1 MFKKSLLCAAMLSAL
16 TACSLEITTDN
27 DNDSEMPKGDKN
39 VQMDMLGRV
48 VLNAQSPE
56 GAAEIVAFQK
66 STGYIYAVNSS
77 GDDATV
83 EVIDLNGANADA
95 LTADAEGVIN
105 NQNLSIMYT
114 LKVSE
119 DVAGDANSIAIHDG
133 EELLAVAMAGAT
145 GTKGKIAF
153 YDISGATPAFIKAVE
168 VGYLPDMVTFNNAGT
183 QVLVANEG
191 EPSHDYTVDPEGSVS
206 IIMIANGVIADTALD
221 LGFAAYENQKD
232 MLISQGVKFANPNN
246 ATVSQDLEPEYV
258 AVSSDDKIAFVAMQ
272 ENNAIAVID
281 LAKTE
286 IKTIYGLGFKN
297 WNMYKIDVSDKDS
310 GIELKNYEN
319 LYGMYQPDTIAAY
332 TVDGKSFVVTA
343 NEGDAREYIDDALS
357 GGSVED
363 ENKQACQTKHP
374 NGLYDYDDGEEICF
388 SYLEESR
395 IKDLDDIAPLSANLQ
410 ATFDANGGKD
420 GFGRLL
426 VTTALGY
433 NAANNEY
440 EKLYAYGA
448 RSFSIFDEM
457 GNLVF
462 DSGDDF
468 EVYTS
473 LMHGAAFNNNED
485 ENEGD
490 TRSDAKGPEPEALAI
505 GKIGNRTYA
514 FIGLERMGGIFVYDI
529 TDPYNAKYSTYV
541 INRGL
546 VEGAD
551 ITGDLAPEGMKFVEA
566 ANSPT
571 GKPLLIVGNEISG
584 SVSVWEV
591 SVDK

>member
-1 MFKKSLLCAAMLSAL
+1 MLTGL
-16 TACSLEITTDN
+16 TACSLEITTGN
-27 DNDSEMPKGDKN
+27 DEDSAMPKGDKH

-114 LKVSE
+114 LKVSD

-133 EELLAVAMAGAT
+133 EELLAVAIAGAT

-191 EPSHDYTVDPEGSVS
+191 EPSGDYSVDPEGSVS

-221 LGFAAYENQKD
+221 LGFADYENQKD
-232 MLISQGVKFANPNN
+232 MLMSQGVKFANPNN

-332 TVDGKSFVVTA
+332 TVDGKSYVVTA

-363 ENKQACQTKHP
+363 ENKQACETKHP

-388 SYLEESR
+388 SFLEESR

-505 GKIGNRTYA
+505 GKIGSRTYA

>member
-1 MFKKSLLCAAMLSAL
+1 MFKKSLLCAAVLTGLS
-16 TACSLEITTDN
+16 ACSLEISTD
-27 DNDSEMPKGDKN
+27 DQADMPQGD
-39 VQMDMLGRV
+39 VQVNMDVVGRV
-48 VLNAQSPE
+48 VLNPQSPE

-66 STGYIYAVNSS
+66 STGYIYAINSS
-77 GDDATV
+77 GDEATV
-83 EVIDLNGANADA
+83 EVIDLNGVDANA
-95 LTADAEGVIN
+95 LTADVEGVIN
-105 NQNLSIMYT
+105 NENLSIMYT
-114 LKVSE
+114 LKVND
-119 DVAGDANSIAIHDG
+119 DVDGDANSIAIHDG
-133 EELLAVAMAGAT
+133 EELLAVAMAAET

-191 EPSHDYTVDPEGSVS
+191 EPSDDYSVDPEGSIS
-206 IIMIANGVIADTALD
+206 IIMIANGVIANQALD
-221 LGFAAYENQKD
+221 LDFADYDNKKD
-232 MLISQGVKFANPNN
+232 MLVSQGVKFANPNG
-246 ATVSQDLEPEYV
+246 ASVSQDLEPEYV
-258 AVSSDDKIAFVAMQ
+258 AVSSDDKVAFAVMQ
-272 ENNAIAVID
+272 ENNAMAVID
-281 LAKTE
+281 LSNKE

-332 TVDGKSFVVTA
+332 TVDGKSYVVTA

-363 ENKQACQTKHP
+363 ENKQACETKHP
-374 NGLYDYDDGEEICF
+374 NGLYDFDDGEEICF
-388 SYLEESR
+388 SYLEEYR
-395 IKDLDDIAPLSANLQ
+395 IKDLDDIAPLSADLQ
-410 ATFDANGGKD
+410 AIFDENGGKD
-420 GFGRLL
+420 GFGRLK

-433 NAANNEY
+433 NAANDEY
-440 EKLYAYGA
+440 ENLYAYGA

-468 EVYTS
+468 EMYTS
-473 LMHGAAFNNNED
+473 LMHGEAFNNDEDVNES
-485 ENEGD
+485 D

-505 GKIGNRTYA
+505 GKIDGRTYA

-529 TDPYNAKYSTYV
+529 TDPYNVSYSNYV

-546 VEGAD
+546 VEDAD
-551 ITGDLAPEGMKFVEA
+551 ITGDLAPEGMKFVDA

-571 GKPLLIVGNEISG
+571 GTPLLIVGNEISG